1 MADEKSV
8 REKWDAFVA
17 EAKAATHLAVCPG
30 ASITAPV
37 RISQIAPAPAPKAA
51 PEPKFSPK
59 KDDPKP
65 VSRSPMFG
73 GEKKDNASE

>member
-51 PEPKFSPK
+51 PEPKLSPK
-59 KDDPKP
+59 KEDPKP
-65 VSRSPMFG
+65 AAKAPIFG
-73 GEKKDNASE
+73 AAKNDASE